1 MQERIWRRASIKLV
15 PSAALFIISSAIA
28 SHYGKLPGHKPGH
41 KLISL
46 IGVALF
52 VIFAITFL
60 HTFTR
65 VIKRLI
71 TYRKLGA
78 RRAASVQFTLRIAG
92 YLAIFLMALDLLNIS
107 VGKLLLGGAVL
118 GIILGVAAQQALGN
132 FFASIVLIISHP
144 FSVGDSITIN
154 SGALGGKYDGTIKDI
169 GLTHTK
175 LKERS
180 GKIILLPNATILS
193 GATIIRESKS
203 TNKGQ

>member
-1 MQERIWRRASIKLV
+1 MQEQIWKRASLRLA
-15 PSAALFIISSAIA
+15 PSAALFITSAAVA
-28 SHYGKLPGHKPGH
+28 SHYGKLPGHKPSH

-46 IGVALF
+46 IGVAIF

-60 HTFTR
+60 HTFTKI
-65 VIKRLI
+65 IKRLI
-71 TYRKLGA
+71 TYRKLGT
-78 RRAASVQFTLRIAG
+78 RRAASVQFTFRIAG

-132 FFASIVLIISHP
+132 FFASLVLIISHP

-154 SGALGGKYDGTIKDI
+154 SGALGGKYTGTIKDI

-175 LKERS
+175 LKEQN
-180 GKIILLPNATILS
+180 GNIVLLPNATILS
-193 GATIIRESKS
+193 GATIIREPKE
-203 TNKGQ
+203 TTKNQ